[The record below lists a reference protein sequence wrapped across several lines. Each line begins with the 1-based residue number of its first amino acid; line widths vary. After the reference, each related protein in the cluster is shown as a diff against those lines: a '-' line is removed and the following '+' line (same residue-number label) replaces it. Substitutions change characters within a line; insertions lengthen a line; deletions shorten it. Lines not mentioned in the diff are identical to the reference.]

1 MRHAGFALAIL
12 CFAGAQALAAGPVHQ
27 PGATHPGGAHVVHQ
41 PGATHPG
48 SAHAAGNGR
57 FLIGVRTAGLAHVAA
72 VEHECYSAAQTREK
86 IASRKLA
93 EPFRLLVGAAS
104 RYQAEP
110 LGVRLCRHKEQ
121 LIYEISVLR
130 ANGRV
135 VHVFANA
142 VNGQVLN
149 AKNAK

>member
-1 MRHAGFALAIL
+1 MRHAGIALAAL
-12 CFAGAQALAAGPVHQ
+12 CLASAQALATGPVHT
-27 PGATHPGGAHVVHQ
+27 PGAPHQAGAHA
-41 PGATHPG
+41 GG
-48 SAHAAGNGR
+48 SR
-57 FLIGVRTAGLAHVAA
+57 FMVGVRTAGLNHAA
-72 VEHECYSAAQTREK
+72 AEHECYSAAQTREK

-93 EPFRLLVGAAS
+93 EPFRLLVSAAT

-142 VNGQVLN
+142 VTGQVLN